1 MSKEPEVTLEDLN
14 IMKRMIFEMKDFTAQ
29 TDNFVRQTLITKLE
43 ININGIEDVNN
54 VVKNLNN
61 KYNSYKQTFDS
72 LEGNIREQLDIIQS
86 LNGKINTNHEQQQK
100 FKTDIFERFI
110 GLSEE
115 LISKQGKEDLE
126 KQRRV
131 IELTERFEKSMSE
144 SIEEIMVFRKDFQ
157 VYKETKENE
166 VQELDL
172 KYGVIIR
179 ETLDKVTQ
187 FEDTIAINVGGML
200 KDINDIKL

>member
-61 KYNSYKQTFDS
+61 KYNSYKQTFES

-115 LISKQGKEDLE
+115 LISK
-126 KQRRV
+126 
-131 IELTERFEKSMSE
+131 
-144 SIEEIMVFRKDFQ
+144 
-157 VYKETKENE
+157 
-166 VQELDL
+166 
-172 KYGVIIR
+172 
-179 ETLDKVTQ
+179 
-187 FEDTIAINVGGML
+187 
-200 KDINDIKL
+200 

>member
-61 KYNSYKQTFDS
+61 KYNSYKQTFES

-126 KQRRV
+126 K
-131 IELTERFEKSMSE
+131 
-144 SIEEIMVFRKDFQ
+144 
-157 VYKETKENE
+157 
-166 VQELDL
+166 
-172 KYGVIIR
+172 
-179 ETLDKVTQ
+179 
-187 FEDTIAINVGGML
+187 
-200 KDINDIKL
+200 

>member
-1 MSKEPEVTLEDLN
+1 
-14 IMKRMIFEMKDFTAQ
+14 
-29 TDNFVRQTLITKLE
+29 
-43 ININGIEDVNN
+43 
-54 VVKNLNN
+54 
-61 KYNSYKQTFDS
+61 
-72 LEGNIREQLDIIQS
+72 
-86 LNGKINTNHEQQQK
+86 
-100 FKTDIFERFI
+100 
-110 GLSEE
+110 
-115 LISKQGKEDLE
+115 
-126 KQRRV
+126 
-131 IELTERFEKSMSE
+131 MSE